1 MLAGMIGRV
10 GLRVVACLCLSL
22 TIQLAAA
29 QDLRHTHYSPLS
41 TIAAANVRTLGLAW
55 EYDRIRNRG
64 SVQRGL
70 EATPLV
76 VDGVMYVSG
85 PWSIVYALDAR
96 TGRELWV
103 FDPKVEGAWA
113 RKACCDVVNRGVAV
127 WKGKVYVGTLD
138 GYLIALDAHHGR
150 VEWKVD
156 TLTDRSRAYV
166 INGAPAI
173 AGDNVVIG
181 NAGADMGVRG
191 YVSAFDIETG
201 KLAWRFYT
209 VPGDPARGFE
219 HPELAAAAKTWDP
232 RSRWEFGGGGTVW
245 DSMVYDPELDLVYV
259 GTGNASPH
267 PQWTRSPA
275 GGDNLY
281 LASIL
286 AIHARTGRLA
296 WHYQTTPGESW
307 DYTATQNMIL
317 AELTIDGARRKV
329 LMQAPKNGFF
339 YVLDRVNGALLS
351 AEKFTTV
358 TWAERIDI
366 ASGRPVFSKQGDYS
380 VAPKLVYPANWG
392 GHNWQPMAFSA
403 ATGLVYIP
411 VLEGGVVFEREPAV
425 TFKVNTYNAAAQER
439 LPEPTET
446 DITRDQ
452 PADSM
457 RSVLKAWDPVAQRLV
472 WQAPQDTFYNGGVL
486 ATGSGLVFQG
496 TASGE
501 LLAYDD
507 RTGALLASIP
517 TGTGIMAAP
526 SSYEIDG
533 EQYIAVAA
541 GFGGA
546 VLNGYVPGAAAL
558 TYENQGRILVF
569 KLDGKPVPLPQ
580 RRVQLP
586 LQPLPPGIDTSVAMV
601 KEGRDLFRQ
610 HCGVC
615 HAEQGG
621 GGYPDL
627 WNLPAPQHALFDKIV
642 LEGLLSAN
650 GMASFADVL
659 DARQVRAIHSFL
671 IEDARAL
678 RRGGSGDDVPAAPRT
693 H

>member
-1 MLAGMIGRV
+1 MIERK
-10 GLRVVACLCLSL
+10 GLWAAACIWMALYVP
-22 TIQLAAA
+22 LAAS
-29 QDLRHTHYSPLS
+29 QDAEHTHYSPLS
-41 TIAAANVRTLGLAW
+41 RISAANVRTLGLAW
-55 EYDRIRNRG
+55 EYDRIQNRG

-96 TGRELWV
+96 TGRELWF
-103 FDPKVEGAWA
+103 FDPKVAGAWA

-127 WKGKVYVGTLD
+127 SKGNVYVGTVD
-138 GYLIALDAHHGR
+138 GYLIALDARDGR
-150 VEWKVD
+150 VKWRTD

-173 AGDNVVIG
+173 AGDKVVIG

-191 YVSAFDIETG
+191 YVSAFDLDTG

-209 VPGDPARGFE
+209 VPGDPAKGFE

-232 RSRWEFGGGGTVW
+232 HSRWEFGGGGTAW
-245 DSMVYDPELDLVYV
+245 DSIVYDPELELVYV

-317 AELTIDGARRKV
+317 TELTIQGVRRKV

-339 YVLDRVNGALLS
+339 YVLDRVDGKLLS

-366 ASGRPVFSKQGDYS
+366 ASGRPVFSQQGDYS

-411 VLEGGVVFEREPAV
+411 VLEGGVVFEQEPAA

-439 LPEPTET
+439 LTEPTE
-446 DITRDQ
+446 DAVTRNQ
-452 PADSM
+452 PADSI
-457 RSVLKAWDPVAQRLV
+457 RTVLKAWDPVAQRLV
-472 WQAPQDTFYNGGVL
+472 WQAPQETFYNGGVL

-501 LLAYDD
+501 LRAYDD
-507 RTGALLASIP
+507 RTGAVLAAIP

-526 SSYEIDG
+526 LSYEIDG

-558 TYENQGRILVF
+558 TYENRGRILVF
-569 KLDGKPVPLPQ
+569 KLDGKPVPLPD

-586 LQPLPPGIDTSVAMV
+586 LQSLPPSIETSAAVITR
-601 KEGRDLFRQ
+601 GRTLFRQ

-627 WNLPAPQHALFDKIV
+627 WNLPAPKHAIFDQIV
-642 LEGLLSAN
+642 LQGLLSGN

-659 DARQVRAIHSFL
+659 DAEQVRAIHAFL

-678 RRGGSGDDVPAAPRT
+678 RAAGKNDDVPVTPRT